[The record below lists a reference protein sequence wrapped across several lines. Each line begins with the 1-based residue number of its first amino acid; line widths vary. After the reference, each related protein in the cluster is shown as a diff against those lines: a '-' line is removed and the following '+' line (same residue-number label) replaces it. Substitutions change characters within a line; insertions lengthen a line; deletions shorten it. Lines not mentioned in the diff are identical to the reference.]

1 MDALIEGIGRR
12 PEQRNTV
19 YGTPSEARIEQS
31 YQAVPLEA
39 LQFQS
44 AREYRARS

>member
-12 PEQRNTV
+12 PEQRTTL

-44 AREYRARS
+44 AREYRAGR